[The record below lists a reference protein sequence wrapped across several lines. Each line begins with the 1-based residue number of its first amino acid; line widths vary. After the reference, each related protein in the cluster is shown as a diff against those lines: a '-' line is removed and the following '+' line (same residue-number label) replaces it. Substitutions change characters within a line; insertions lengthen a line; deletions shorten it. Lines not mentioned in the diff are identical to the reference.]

1 MIILHE
7 YPFSMAEHEGFIDF
21 MHTAQPTFVIPG
33 RRTVRNNFIDLYQTM
48 KETEITNMAKASQIA
63 LTTKLWTA
71 SDLTGYMVVTA
82 HYINLKWRL
91 TKRIIG
97 F

>member
-1 MIILHE
+1 
-7 YPFSMAEHEGFIDF
+7 MAKHEGFIIF
-21 MHTAQPTFVIPG
+21 MHTAQPTFVMPG
-33 RRTVRNNFIDLYQTM
+33 CRTVRNDCIDLYQTM
-48 KETEITNMAKASQIA
+48 KKTEIANMAKASQIA
-63 LTTKLWTA
+63 LTTNLWTA

-82 HYINLKWRL
+82 HFIDLKWQL